1 MTSFNSSSQ
10 SRHYRPRDIVRN
22 SSLLALLW
30 FAYSAVREV
39 SVSSSAD
46 AFSNATEVMNVQ
58 QTMGLDIEAGVQA
71 ILGFGWLFK
80 TANWYYLVHF
90 PVTVVAL
97 GSAYLLSRSDLFV
110 RFRNALIGA
119 TGIALLLHV
128 RYPLA
133 PPRMLDGYVDSGAVF
148 GPNPYELAGS
158 DGANQYAAMP
168 SMHVGWAVL
177 VGFLIWAF
185 SSGLLARAVAILHP
199 LVTSFV
205 VVLTANH
212 YVLDVIIGAALAG
225 GIWYMVSGLQ
235 HRPLAPIPVTDR
247 ASVTDRSRVS
257 SD

>member
-1 MTSFNSSSQ
+1 M
-10 SRHYRPRDIVRN
+10 RN

-30 FAYSAVREV
+30 VAYSEVREV
-39 SVSSSAD
+39 SVTSSAD
-46 AFSNATEVMNVQ
+46 AFSNATEVMSVQ
-58 QTMGLDIEAGVQA
+58 QTMGLDIEASVQT

-80 TANWYYLVHF
+80 IANWYYLVHF
-90 PVTVVAL
+90 PVTLIAL
-97 GSAYLLSRSDLFV
+97 GSAYLLSRSNLFV

-133 PPRMLDGYVDSGAVF
+133 PPRMLEGFVDSGAVF

-185 SSGLLARAVAILHP
+185 STGLVARTLAVLHP
-199 LVTSFV
+199 LITSFV

-225 GIWYMVSGLQ
+225 VMWYIVSGLQ
-235 HRPLAPIPVTDR
+235 RPSMLIPVTDQDT
-247 ASVTDRSRVS
+247 VTDRGAMTRLARDGVTAR
-257 SD
+257 

>member
-1 MTSFNSSSQ
+1 MTSFNLSPQ
-10 SRHYRPRDIVRN
+10 SRLYRPRDIVRN
-22 SSLLALLW
+22 SSLLVLLW
-30 FAYSAVREV
+30 LAYSAVREV
-39 SVSSSAD
+39 SVTSSSA

-58 QTMGLDIEAGVQA
+58 QTMGLDIEAGMQA

-80 TANWYYLVHF
+80 IANWYYLVHF
-90 PVTVVAL
+90 PGTLLAL

-119 TGIALLLHV
+119 TGVALLLHV
-128 RYPLA
+128 QYPLA

-158 DGANQYAAMP
+158 DGANQFAAMP

-177 VGFLIWAF
+177 VGLLIWAF
-185 SSGLLARAVAILHP
+185 STGIVARAVAVLHP
-199 LVTSFV
+199 LITSFV

-225 GIWYMVSGLQ
+225 GIWYLMSELQ
-235 HRPLAPIPVTDR
+235 QRPLAPIVVTD
-247 ASVTDRSRVS
+247 VTPVPSG
-257 SD
+257 